1 LSPESMIDY
10 GSATGSELRD
20 LLAPV
25 TPEQFLDEYW
35 LRRPLFVKGTPD
47 KFGDLFGRAAFD
59 RAIRRGCERTDLAS
73 FQLNVIR
80 PRRDGDTVTHMQRI
94 APEDVDGKLAEG
106 LTICVNDISV
116 GDERLR
122 FLARTVREQMSFLGE
137 VWFNCYMSPP
147 GSGANTHFDCTV
159 TTSLQ
164 IEGRKRW
171 RFSPA
176 PAIDLPPSNAQAR
189 QDGQPVWMLPWF
201 GYEEWDRLEKVDE
214 SKFTEVV
221 LEPGDLLYLPAGTW
235 HNAKAV
241 EFSMALNM
249 VFSPMNFFTLL
260 MRLIEPA
267 FQANPGW
274 RGNPPPVYDV
284 AREGQV
290 PPQVESY
297 LRDRFSELREFIGA
311 LDPAGAHVY
320 EIWRTLAGH

>member
-1 LSPESMIDY
+1 
-10 GSATGSELRD
+10 
-20 LLAPV
+20 
-25 TPEQFLDEYW
+25 
-35 LRRPLFVKGTPD
+35 
-47 KFGDLFGRAAFD
+47 
-59 RAIRRGCERTDLAS
+59 
-73 FQLNVIR
+73 
-80 PRRDGDTVTHMQRI
+80 MQRI
-94 APEDVDGKLAEG
+94 APEDVDANLAEG

-137 VWFNCYMSPP
+137 VWFNCYVSPD

-176 PAIDLPPSNAQAR
+176 PAIDLPPSNAQVR
-189 QDGQPVWMLPWF
+189 RDGQPVWMLPSF

-214 SKFTEVV
+214 TTFTEVV

-235 HNAKAV
+235 HNAKAI

-249 VFSPMNFFTLL
+249 VFCPMNFFTLL

-284 AREGQV
+284 ADDGHV
-290 PPQVESY
+290 PLQVESY

-311 LDPAGAHVY
+311 LDPAGAHVL
-320 EIWRTLAGH
+320 RDLADAGGPLSSLSISSG